1 MPYYETDQA
10 LNVALDAATG
20 AFRFEAVASTATNNV
35 QRVTSG
41 GLAAGQIK
49 RTYVG
54 STPTSTVAVT
64 SVALSTVTAG
74 KTLYITDVIITTDQ
88 TAPLDVQIQAAA
100 VAIYRAA
107 ISAGAGNSGNLVTA
121 ITGASTQAITL
132 NIPIT
137 TAIQNVTYTVVGFEE

>member
-20 AFRFEAVASTATNNV
+20 AFKFEAVASTSTSNV

-41 GLAAGQIK
+41 GLAAGQTQ
-49 RTYVG
+49 RTFVG
-54 STPTSTVAVT
+54 STPTITTGAT
-64 SVALSTVTAG
+64 SVALGTVTSG

-107 ISAGAGNSGNLVTA
+107 VSAGAGNSGDLVTA
-121 ITGASTQAITL
+121 VKGTSLQAITL
-132 NIPIT
+132 NIPTT
-137 TAIQNVTYTVVGFEE
+137 TAVQNVTYTIVGFEE